1 MKSCIIV
8 TPISLENFK
17 IGPFKLK
24 TRLNRTSI
32 KRTVAGMDHSNY
44 PKLQHSHL
52 QLQKISAKTYM
63 FTAKKHEKIILAVIE
78 IWLIMSFSLG
88 F

>member
-1 MKSCIIV
+1 M
-8 TPISLENFK
+8 E
-17 IGPFKLK
+17 
-24 TRLNRTSI
+24 
-32 KRTVAGMDHSNY
+32 HSNY

-52 QLQKISAKTYM
+52 QPQKISAKTSM

-78 IWLIMSFSLG
+78 IWLIMSFSLE

>member
-1 MKSCIIV
+1 M
-8 TPISLENFK
+8 E
-17 IGPFKLK
+17 
-24 TRLNRTSI
+24 
-32 KRTVAGMDHSNY
+32 HSNY